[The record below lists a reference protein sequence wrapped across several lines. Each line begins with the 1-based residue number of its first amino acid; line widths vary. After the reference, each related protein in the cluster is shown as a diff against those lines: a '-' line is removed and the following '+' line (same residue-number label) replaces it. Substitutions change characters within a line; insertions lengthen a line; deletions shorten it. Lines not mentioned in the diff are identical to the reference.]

1 MFVNYRKAAIRNLGK
16 HKAYCPTNISGLGL
30 GVSGLKDY
38 EVLGRFQLKD
48 ILYETCICLR

>member
-1 MFVNYRKAAIRNLGK
+1 MFVNYRKVTIRNLGK